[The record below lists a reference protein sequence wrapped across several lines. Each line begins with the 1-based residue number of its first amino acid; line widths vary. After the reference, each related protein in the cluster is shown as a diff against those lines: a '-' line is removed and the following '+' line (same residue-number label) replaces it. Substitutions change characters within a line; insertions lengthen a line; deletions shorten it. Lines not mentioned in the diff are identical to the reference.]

1 MELTF
6 KERIALYILMKKN
19 ENHLNHSLNDL
30 FRRIERELYDQLTL
44 NQIQNI
50 DNYFNSLED

>member
-50 DNYFNSLED
+50 DNYFNSLEN